1 MEVLELQGD
10 CWKTGHWPLGFS
22 APNAY
27 VIETDSRHTQR
38 AALHVRGPGPGPE
51 VHTLVG
57 TFHHGD
63 SSCVFQRGTTERSLG
78 KEELRSPEL
87 FLFFCGHW
95 KCNSTKVFNQV
106 VHCQPAL
113 WPLLRARVLL
123 GKGPLLA
130 MPNSCKIHYAKALFW
145 KKENARL
152 SGKRAAG
159 HSPKPERLLKTM
171 ASHEDCL
178 SPNNRETDGG
188 RF

>member
-95 KCNSTKVFNQV
+95 KCNSTKVSTRWSTVNQP
-106 VHCQPAL
+106 CGLCSEPESCWGRAL
-113 WPLLRARVLL
+113 CWRCPTAVRSTMQKLYFGR
-123 GKGPLLA
+123 KK
-130 MPNSCKIHYAKALFW
+130 MPDFQ
-145 KKENARL
+145 
-152 SGKRAAG
+152 
-159 HSPKPERLLKTM
+159 EREQQATVPSQK
-171 ASHEDCL
+171 DY
-178 SPNNRETDGG
+178 
-188 RF
+188 